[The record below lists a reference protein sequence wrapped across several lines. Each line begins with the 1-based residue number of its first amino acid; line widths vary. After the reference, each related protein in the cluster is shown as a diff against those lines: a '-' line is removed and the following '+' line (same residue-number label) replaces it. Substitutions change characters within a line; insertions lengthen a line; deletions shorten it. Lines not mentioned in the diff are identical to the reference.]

1 MMWRHQLKIRSPTTA
16 TVRCLLWFYVAPFFF
31 GGGNRVCVCVCV
43 CVCVRVHM
51 HVWIVQEEV
60 NRKKAYVKL

>member
-1 MMWRHQLKIRSPTTA
+1 METSTKDQITNHSNSKVFVVVLCCPI
-16 TVRCLLWFYVAPFFF
+16 FFL
-31 GGGNRVCVCVCV
+31 GGGIVCVCVCV